1 MRAPQIV
8 HLINAGA
15 TGQVRQYFKK
25 LSLKD
30 RLPELHNVIPYL
42 SDTPANLKFFREHF
56 SQEIGALIAA
66 GYDYEKAEK
75 IYNAAKLLK

>member
-8 HLINAGA
+8 HLIKAGA

-30 RLPELHNVIPYL
+30 RLPELHGLIAYINDSPE
-42 SDTPANLKFFREHF
+42 NRKFFRDHF

-66 GYDYEKAEK
+66 DYDYEKAEK
-75 IYNAAKLLK
+75 IYNRAKALK